1 LLVAGE
7 YDIIIPAELAK
18 KAAALNDQ
26 VELTIIPN
34 TAHFPMLED
43 AETYLA
49 RVRDF
54 LNIS

>member
-1 LLVAGE
+1 MILLF
-7 YDIIIPAELAK
+7 PAELGK

-26 VELTIIPN
+26 VELAIIPN